1 MASAMYLLKTN
12 PDICLQSIP
21 INPTTLITDTD
32 TITTN
37 TTISSNSS
45 STTPPIRT
53 TTTPPIGTT
62 PPIKRKHSTR
72 RTQPSDASRAMQ
84 LLDNFFFSFTPTNC
98 SLENRLRA
106 SWNLAMTVASSTA
119 AAATGI
125 NGVAS
130 SGKHINSIVIIY
142 ASQTGTAEAIAKHI
156 HCEALLRGF
165 VSLCVTANDL
175 HRVPWSE
182 NNVLVFVTSTAGDG
196 ACPDNAL
203 GFWRWIGGS
212 TSSSTTVPVP
222 ASALAS
228 KPYTILGLGDTN
240 YTNFCMPAKR
250 LDRRLIQLGGR
261 SILAKALA
269 DACVG
274 IELTVDPWVERLWTT
289 LERLVTR
296 DAAKAAAFD
305 ADQLDSNLC
314 ASTVQLQMEDLS
326 LSSSHKKPSSRPRS
340 FVRLARLSLASLALH
355 PLSHT
360 PLATTDSSLPTAA
373 TIVGSLDDD
382 PLNDDNS
389 SDSSDSSPFSA
400 DCYSPRPMHIIN
412 LDLLATSAKLTG
424 LAKTPIQLVQVTP
437 TGTSRPSLPITSLLS
452 ITDTNTSIDTD
463 KSSLF
468 GFPAVES
475 VFHANSP
482 FSAKIAS
489 VRCISGKRALDK
501 VLEMELDI
509 SGADWSYLPGDAFG
523 VLAPNPAELVRGL
536 LERLDLGTGDQMVD
550 VSSKQAP
557 GLLFSCS
564 TTPTYFEILTYFIE
578 LHALP
583 KKSFFRLLAGHT
595 SDTED
600 KRRLLFLASTQGTE
614 SYRALRAQQPTL
626 LDILSTFPSCSPPFS
641 SIIDCLGRLQP
652 RFYSLSGC
660 SSPLAPS
667 RIRFAFNVVSYS
679 VLDSLGASS
688 KPVRGLCSSWLDTL
702 TGCTTS
708 TSPVDV
714 SGLDLTIPIFPRAS
728 NGFHL
733 PQSVQS
739 CEDPLV
745 FVAAGTGLSPFMG
758 FLQSLAHLKRSSPDT
773 YIERPVWLV
782 HGHRFSGVDGDGLY
796 DAEIQIL
803 IRDGVITKYIE
814 CLSRGDD
821 SLLPGSGYVQEG
833 LTAHSQDLWELMHNS
848 HACIYLCGSL
858 SVGKG
863 VHDMLVGLVCNR
875 LGVGAA
881 EAVKVLNGKIADNKY
896 IREVW
901 G

>member
-1 MASAMYLLKTN
+1 
-12 PDICLQSIP
+12 
-21 INPTTLITDTD
+21 
-32 TITTN
+32 
-37 TTISSNSS
+37 
-45 STTPPIRT
+45 
-53 TTTPPIGTT
+53 
-62 PPIKRKHSTR
+62 
-72 RTQPSDASRAMQ
+72 
-84 LLDNFFFSFTPTNC
+84 
-98 SLENRLRA
+98 
-106 SWNLAMTVASSTA
+106 
-119 AAATGI
+119 
-125 NGVAS
+125 
-130 SGKHINSIVIIY
+130 
-142 ASQTGTAEAIAKHI
+142 
-156 HCEALLRGF
+156 
-165 VSLCVTANDL
+165 
-175 HRVPWSE
+175 
-182 NNVLVFVTSTAGDG
+182 
-196 ACPDNAL
+196 
-203 GFWRWIGGS
+203 
-212 TSSSTTVPVP
+212 
-222 ASALAS
+222 
-228 KPYTILGLGDTN
+228 
-240 YTNFCMPAKR
+240 MPAKR

-340 FVRLARLSLASLALH
+340 F
-355 PLSHT
+355 
-360 PLATTDSSLPTAA
+360 LPTAA

-523 VLAPNPAELVRGL
+523 VLAPTLPSLCGVFLNVSILVLATRW
-536 LERLDLGTGDQMVD
+536 
-550 VSSKQAP
+550 
-557 GLLFSCS
+557 S
-564 TTPTYFEILTYFIE
+564 T
-578 LHALP
+578 
-583 KKSFFRLLAGHT
+583 LLAGHT

>member
-45 STTPPIRT
+45 STTPIRT
-53 TTTPPIGTT
+53 TTTTTIGTT

-125 NGVAS
+125 NGIAS

-228 KPYTILGLGDTN
+228 KPYTILGLRRDTN

-557 GLLFSCS
+557 G
-564 TTPTYFEILTYFIE
+564 
-578 LHALP
+578 
-583 KKSFFRLLAGHT
+583 
-595 SDTED
+595 
-600 KRRLLFLASTQGTE
+600 
-614 SYRALRAQQPTL
+614 
-626 LDILSTFPSCSPPFS
+626 
-641 SIIDCLGRLQP
+641 
-652 RFYSLSGC
+652 C